1 MISQTTEYALRAMVL
16 FHSER
21 GKAWTTAE
29 LASQARVPGDYLAK
43 VLQRLGR
50 AGLIAGSRGAKG
62 GYRLAKRRKK
72 ITILEV
78 VRAVDPLPR
87 IHRCPLGLRSHG
99 AKLCPLHRRL
109 DEAAALVEA
118 SFGGATLD
126 ELTEKPTTAGRRPCR
141 FPAKAATAV
150 IAAAAAAK
158 RP

>member
-21 GKAWTTAE
+21 EKAWTAAE
-29 LASQARVPGDYLAK
+29 LAAETKVPGDYLAK

-62 GYRLAKRRKK
+62 GYRLAKKRGK

-78 VRAVDPLPR
+78 VQAVDPLPR

-99 AKLCPLHRRL
+99 TKLCPLHRRL
-109 DEAAALVEA
+109 DEAAAQVEA
-118 SFGGATLD
+118 SFGGTTLD
-126 ELTEKPTTAGRRPCR
+126 ELTKKPAAGLRPCR
-141 FPAKAATAV
+141 FPK
-150 IAAAAAAK
+150 
-158 RP
+158 